1 MASYMLWA
9 NTQPGNALAM
19 AKATKLTLEKK
30 VKIIKLNIKG
40 KNATRGYL

>member
-9 NTQPGNALAM
+9 NTQPDNALAM

-30 VKIIKLNIKG
+30 SENNKTKHKG
-40 KNATRGYL
+40 KKCY